1 MASKLQ
7 QCGFGNNLDSF
18 YNPGSGDI
26 MYYRKDVLNCL
37 DNIYNTDYKN
47 YTYQKSSTNCSS
59 SSSFGNLNKKMNKI
73 KRDEKYI
80 RSL

>member
-1 MASKLQ
+1 MSSKIQ

-18 YNPGSGDI
+18 YKPGSGDI

-37 DNIYNTDYKN
+37 DNINN
-47 YTYQKSSTNCSS
+47 L
-59 SSSFGNLNKKMNKI
+59 SSFGKLNKKINSVI
-73 KRDEKYI
+73 KDEKYI